1 MATQLDWNKLLNPQR
16 RKDQAAGKA
25 YERKVGEART
35 EHERD
40 HDRILFST
48 PVRRLQDKTQ
58 VFPLERNDSVRTR
71 LTHSHEVA
79 NMARSMGTTLAFV
92 HGAELGLPPEAEPLR
107 SVPALLEAVGLAHD
121 LGNPPFGHQGE
132 SAIQSWMARNAAPRD
147 AVAGSFGIF
156 DGWAPT
162 EEQRQDFLKFEG
174 NAQAFRLLTRLQI
187 VNDEFGLNM
196 TYAFLAALMK
206 YPVPS
211 SRTAKGSQARKKFNF
226 FQSEA
231 EIAEEVWEHTGLGQ
245 GIRHPLTFVM
255 EACDDIAYSVVDV
268 EDAAKKGL
276 INFNVLMAWL
286 KHDAGDDPVT
296 GDAVRWAE
304 AQHADFRRKNLSPR
318 ELDDISMQMFRVNAI
333 GKMVTAA
340 VETFV
345 RRKDEILSG
354 AFDEELMASST
365 ARTLWGSLKRFA
377 KLHVYS
383 HQRVLEVELE
393 GHRTIHALMDVF
405 WSAIVDRQ
413 DAGDLAS
420 KRPPLSGYVYSRIS
434 ENYRRI
440 AEAPTN
446 RMPMRYREL
455 QLITDMISGM
465 SDSFALSLYEDLRR
479 HHA

>member
-1 MATQLDWNKLLNPQR
+1 MADQLDWGRLLNSQR
-16 RKDQAAGKA
+16 RKGKAAGRA
-25 YERKVGEART
+25 HTARLGEDRT

-92 HGAELGLPPEAEPLR
+92 HGGALGFPAEVEPLR
-107 SVPALLEAVGLAHD
+107 NVPALLEAIGLAHD

-132 SAIQSWMARNAAPRD
+132 TAIQTWVKRHSARRKDDPT
-147 AVAGSFGIF
+147 SFDIF
-156 DGWAPT
+156 DAPDLS
-162 EEQRQDFLKFEG
+162 EPMRRDFLKFEG

-187 VNDEFGLNM
+187 LNDDFGLNM

-211 SRTAKGSQARKKFNF
+211 DAVDKTSQARKKFNF

-231 EIAEEVWEHTGLGQ
+231 EIAAEVWAETGLREGV
-245 GIRHPLTFVM
+245 RHPLTFVM

-268 EDAAKKGL
+268 EDAAKKKL

-286 KHDAGDDPVT
+286 RHDACDDELTLDVCERAERSHAEFR
-296 GDAVRWAE
+296 DAG
-304 AQHADFRRKNLSPR
+304 LSPG
-318 ELDDISMQMFRVNAI
+318 ELDDISMQMFRVDAI
-333 GKMVTAA
+333 GTMVRAA
-340 VETFV
+340 VGAFV
-345 RRKDEILSG
+345 ANRDAIMAG
-354 AFDEELMASST
+354 AFDRELMAASD
-365 ARTLWGSLKRFA
+365 AVVLWTSLKRFA
-377 KLHVYS
+377 KFHVYRHRS
-383 HQRVLEVELE
+383 VLEVELA
-393 GHRTIHALMDVF
+393 GHRTLHELMDMF
-405 WSAIVDRQ
+405 WTAVVERKDPDDLRSDRE
-413 DAGDLAS
+413 ALPA
-420 KRPPLSGYVYSRIS
+420 YVYSRIS
-434 ENYRRI
+434 ENYRRV
-440 AEAPTN
+440 AEAPGN

-465 SDSFALSLYEDLRR
+465 TDTFAVSLRDDLGR
-479 HHA
+479 HHG

>member
-1 MATQLDWNKLLNPQR
+1 MTTRLDWSKLLNEGR
-16 RKDQAAGKA
+16 RKDRAKGKVREPKA
-25 YERKVGEART
+25 GEART

-79 NMARSMGTTLAFV
+79 NMARSMGTTLAFL
-92 HGAELGLPPEAEPLR
+92 HGRELGLPEGQEPLR
-107 SVPALLEAVGLAHD
+107 NVPALLEAVGLAHD

-132 SAIQSWMARNAAPRD
+132 SAIQTWMARHAAPSATD
-147 AVAGSFGIF
+147 PASFGIF

-162 EEQRQDFLKFEG
+162 NAQRKDFLRFEG

-211 SRTAKGSQARKKFNF
+211 DLADKSSQARKKFNF

-231 EIAEEVWEHTGLGQ
+231 LIAREVWEETGLGE
-245 GIRHPLTFVM
+245 GIRHPLTYVM
-255 EACDDIAYSVVDV
+255 EACDDIAYSVVDI

-276 INFNVLMAWL
+276 INFNVLIAWL
-286 KHDAGDDPVT
+286 KHDVGEDDV
-296 GDAVRWAE
+296 ARQVIASAE
-304 AQHADFRRKNLSPR
+304 KYHGEFRDEGLSPR
-318 ELDDISMQMFRVNAI
+318 ELDDISMQMYRVDAI
-333 GKMVTAA
+333 GRMVRCA
-340 VETFV
+340 VESFV
-345 RRKDEILSG
+345 ANKDTIMTG
-354 AFDEELMASST
+354 AFDGELMGSCKAK
-365 ARTLWGSLKRFA
+365 ALWDSLKRFA
-377 KLHVYS
+377 KQHVYG

-393 GHRTIHALMDVF
+393 GHRTIHALMDMF
-405 WSAIVDRQ
+405 WMAVTEREDPT
-413 DAGDLAS
+413 DLKS
-420 KRPPLSGYVYSRIS
+420 RRPPLQSYVYSRIS
-434 ENYRRI
+434 ENYRRV
-440 AEAPTN
+440 AESDVG
-446 RMPMRYREL
+446 MPMRYREL

-465 SDSFALSLYEDLRR
+465 SDSFAIALHEDLRR